1 MTISYYTTFKFSNNN
16 NLHKIY
22 QDPSSRA
29 VNMDN
34 HNHTVTF
41 DGDDFLS
48 YYNTLTDEQKDN
60 IECLWVDGKKIC
72 MWKLKNNLFY
82 CDTAEWVTTPLKRQQ
97 TAIAGINRSRQFVA
111 EETVIDTCYIWQAED
126 DQVVGSKVGNP
137 LLFREFVKASI
148 EQHDPSKDRAKGQH
162 FISLSDSVIETSQIT
177 CGVGLNTIDPND
189 YVHRLY
195 RGRVQSFLD
204 RRHALPVDWC
214 AVIVYTREAYLAD
227 PQMSDEERQRV
238 LGGNATHFLV
248 ALLANAKDVPNAY
261 GTYRLVSNLCGGNN
275 AFANITIEDFRELAQ
290 KSLKYQDTWCVVA
303 D

>member
-1 MTISYYTTFKFSNNN
+1 MAISYYTTFKFSNN
-16 NLHKIY
+16 
-22 QDPSSRA
+22 S
-29 VNMDN
+29 
-34 HNHTVTF
+34 TVTF

-48 YYNTLTDEQKDN
+48 YYNNLTDEQKDN
-60 IECLWVDGKKIC
+60 IECVWVEGKKIC
-72 MWKLKNNLFY
+72 MWRVKNNYLY

-97 TAIAGINRSRQFVA
+97 TAIAEINRSRQFVA
-111 EETVIDTCYIWQAED
+111 EETIIDTCYIWQAED

-137 LLFREFVKASI
+137 LMFREFVKASI
-148 EQHDPSKDRAKGQH
+148 EQHDPSGDRAKGQH
-162 FISLSDSVIETSQIT
+162 FITLSDSVVENSQIT
-177 CGVGLNTIDPND
+177 CGVGLNTVDPND

-227 PQMSDEERQRV
+227 PQMPEEERQRV

-275 AFANITIEDFRELAQ
+275 AFKDMSLEEFREEAQ
-290 KSLKYQDTWCVVA
+290 KSLDYQDTWCVVA